1 MSNKL
6 LEDQE
11 EEEDME
17 RDPWPRFFKAF
28 LLCCPT
34 SVTLCCSGGAGILWL
49 YTLSEPLLK
58 VRGGVCGRRRA
69 LPHGK
74 SNYYYI
80 PIVGDHLSSNSRLD
94 FNLYIVSF
102 MELSL

>member
-11 EEEDME
+11 EDME
-17 RDPWPRFFKAF
+17 RDTWPRFFKAF

-58 VRGGVCGRRRA
+58 VRGGC
-69 LPHGK
+69 
-74 SNYYYI
+74 
-80 PIVGDHLSSNSRLD
+80 VGGG
-94 FNLYIVSF
+94 
-102 MELSL
+102 ELSRTENRIIIIFQLWVTIYHQILG

>member
-11 EEEDME
+11 DME
-17 RDPWPRFFKAF
+17 RDTWPRFFKAF

-49 YTLSEPLLK
+49 YTLFEPPLK
-58 VRGGVCGRRRA
+58 VRGGVG
-69 LPHGK
+69 
-74 SNYYYI
+74 
-80 PIVGDHLSSNSRLD
+80 VGGG
-94 FNLYIVSF
+94 
-102 MELSL
+102 ELSRTENRIIIIFQLWVTIYHQILG